1 MAINIRLSSDDL
13 AETRFAFS
21 PIWELG
27 MSLYKPMRDPSKHA
41 LHLTWVQEAKTAI
54 EGHDL
59 AILFAMVPPPGLS
72 PVLHPYIPDF
82 LTPTPGTPF
91 PQFEDELEQVA
102 ATDPARISG
111 ELQHMLDSLQGAEV
125 PELTL
130 AITADPAPFLGL
142 LVDQMHEYWKLAI
155 EPHWPRMRALHEAD
169 VTYRARQ
176 LALGG
181 AELLFD
187 DLHPAIS
194 WHDGVLTIDK
204 QLDEEVDP
212 AGRGLVLIPAV
223 FDWPGIALLLGEE
236 IGLQPTVSYSPR
248 GIAELWDEPGD
259 LRGDGAMDDLIG
271 GTRADIL
278 RVLTVPMTTT
288 ELANRL
294 HLTPAAVS
302 QQLGVLRRAGVVDAR
317 RQGREVYSELTAS
330 GRRLLE
336 LLG

>member
-27 MSLYKPMRDPSKHA
+27 MSLYKPMRDPAKHA
-41 LHLTWVQEAKTAI
+41 LHLPWVQEAKAEI

-59 AILFAMVPPPGLS
+59 AILFAMVPPPGLP

-82 LTPTPGTPF
+82 LTPTPDTPF
-91 PQFEDELEQVA
+91 PQFEDELEQVV
-102 ATDPARISG
+102 ATDPARISV
-111 ELQHMLDSLQGAEV
+111 ELQHMLDSLQGADV
-125 PELTL
+125 PKLTRQ
-130 AITADPAPFLGL
+130 ITGDPEPYLGR
-142 LVDQMHEYWKLAI
+142 LVDQMHEYWKLTI
-155 EPHWPRMRALHEAD
+155 EPHWPRIRALHEAD

-181 AELLFD
+181 AELLFS
-187 DLHPAIS
+187 DLHPSLS
-194 WHDGVLTIDK
+194 WQGDTLVIDK
-204 QLDEEVDP
+204 QMCEDVDP
-212 AGRGLVLIPAV
+212 GGRGLVLIPAV
-223 FDWPGIALLLGEE
+223 FDWPGIAILLGED
-236 IGLQPTVSYSPR
+236 LQPTVSYSPR
-248 GIAELWDEPGD
+248 GIAELWDEPED
-259 LRGDGAMDDLIG
+259 ARGDGAMDDLIG

-302 QQLGVLRRAGVVDAR
+302 QQLGVLRRAEVVDAR
-317 RQGREVYSELTAS
+317 RQGREVYSELTTS

>member
-1 MAINIRLSSDDL
+1 MAISIRLSSDDL

-41 LHLTWVQEAKTAI
+41 LHLPWVQEAKEAI
-54 EGHDL
+54 RGRDL
-59 AILFAMVPPPGLS
+59 EILFAMVPPPGLP

-82 LTPTPGTPF
+82 LTPAPETPF
-91 PQFEDELEQVA
+91 PQFEEELEHVA
-102 ATDPARISG
+102 RTDPARISV
-111 ELQHMLDSLQGAEV
+111 ELSHMIESLGDADV
-125 PELTL
+125 PALTHE
-130 AITADPAPFLGL
+130 IRADPEPFLGR
-142 LVDQMHEYWKLAI
+142 LVEQMREYWKLTI
-155 EPHWPRMRALHEAD
+155 EPHWPRIRSLHEAD

-181 AELLFD
+181 AELLFS
-187 DLHPAIS
+187 DLHPSLS
-194 WHDGVLTIDK
+194 WEDGQLVIDK
-204 QLDEEVDP
+204 QMCEDID
-212 AGRGLVLIPAV
+212 AGGRGLLLIPAV
-223 FDWPGIALLLGEE
+223 FDWPGIALLMDED
-236 IGLQPTVSYSPR
+236 LQPTVSYSPR
-248 GIAELWDEPGD
+248 GIAEIWDEPED
-259 LRGDGAMDDLIG
+259 ARGDGAMDDLIG